1 MAEVL
6 ELEVKSN
13 IGEATSDAKGL
24 ASEFQFMG
32 VSLNSLN
39 AGFASMAKV
48 AKASFATVRAGMIS
62 TGIGALVVGIG
73 SLVAWFTKT
82 KKGAE
87 ALTRVFTGI
96 SAAVNVIVDR
106 ISKFGGAIAKLFS
119 GDVKGAFNE
128 MKGTLSGIGDE
139 MVREIQLAVELEA
152 QLQGLVDRER
162 DLNVETAQRR
172 AEIEELKMVAEDVTK
187 SEEERL
193 DAAERA
199 FEIENNLL
207 QARVANA
214 EEAVRIQQQQ
224 MELSENMAADL
235 DELAQKEIALATIRQ
250 ESATKQIELNNKI
263 NAIKAQTE
271 AKEKA
276 AYQRWVQRENSR
288 IAKQNQ
294 TVISFNKMRREEA
307 LKTLTSDR
315 AREITQANWK
325 RDEREKLIMD
335 TVRKGKLRDKLIA
348 ENFTFHQMELDRIED
363 KWEDIREENRKKKA
377 ADLLAIQNETIVMEI
392 ENERMKADKLLEIQ
406 KELELKEVEGRTDT
420 EVLKAAIEDKYRAIH
435 KKKDDKRAKEDKD
448 RDDAVNKHKEQAFM
462 NVLGAVG
469 ALAGENS
476 ALGKGVAAAQ
486 IVYNTQ
492 QGIMAA
498 MGATSVADKLLPYP
512 VRLANAIA
520 TGVMGAIALKKVMS
534 TDPMGGG
541 ASAGGGGGGAVS
553 AGATAPSSQMMS
565 GTFDISG
572 GEAPEAMRAYVV
584 TDEMSNSQNQLA
596 NIRRRATI

>member
-48 AKASFATVRAGMIS
+48 AKTSFATVRAGMIS

-82 KKGAE
+82 KQGAE

-119 GDVKGAFNE
+119 GDIRGGFKE
-128 MKGTLSGIGDE
+128 MQGTLSGIGDE
-139 MVREIQLAVELEA
+139 MAREIQLAIQLEA
-152 QLQGLVDRER
+152 QLQKLVDRER

-199 FEIENNLL
+199 FDMENDLL

-214 EEAVRIQQQQ
+214 EEAVQIQQQQ
-224 MELSENMAADL
+224 MAFSQNMADDL
-235 DELAQKEIALATIRQ
+235 DKLAQKEIDLANIRQ

-276 AYQRWVQRENSR
+276 AYQRWVQRENTR

-294 TVISFNKMRREEA
+294 TVTIFNKMFREEG
-307 LKTLTSDR
+307 LKAMKTEKR
-315 AREITQANWK
+315 REITQANWK
-325 RDEREKLIMD
+325 RDQREKLLD
-335 TVRKGKLRDKLIA
+335 ETVKDERIHTNLMAK
-348 ENFTFHQMELDRIED
+348 NFTFHRMELLRIED
-363 KWEDIREENRKKKA
+363 KYTKISEENSKKM
-377 ADLLAIQNETIVMEI
+377 ADDKLAIENAALLLTI
-392 ENERMKADKLLEIQ
+392 ENERTKVMVMEQIAREAEIAEIQ
-406 KELELKEVEGRTDT
+406 GRVDT
-420 EVLKAAIEDKYRAIH
+420 EELTLAIEDKYAILRKKR
-435 KKKDDKRAKEDKD
+435 KKKEAKEDED
-448 RDDAVNKHKEQAFM
+448 RIKEVEAFRQQTIM
-462 NVLGAVG
+462 NALGAVA

-476 ALGKGVAAAQ
+476 ALSKGVAAAQ
-486 IVYNTQ
+486 IVFNTQ

-512 VRLANAIA
+512 LRLANAIA
-520 TGVMGAIALKKVMS
+520 TGVMGAVALKKVLS
-534 TDPMGGG
+534 TDPSGAGAGSLGVPSKGG
-541 ASAGGGGGGAVS
+541 AGA
-553 AGATAPSSQMMS
+553 AAPSTQMMS
-565 GTFDISG
+565 GAFDITG
-572 GEAPEAMRAYVV
+572 GERPEALRAYVV